1 MVEEATSNALETEIV
16 WFCMAAPKGHK
27 RYGGR
32 AKGSPNKATADAR
45 AAIALF
51 VDRNAH
57 RLQGWL
63 DGIAEGIEGPPE
75 KDEEGNETKTYLV
88 DPNPQKA
95 FELFQSVIEY
105 HVPKLAR
112 TELAAPSDGKGPPVL
127 RVEFVPPVKPSG

>member
-1 MVEEATSNALETEIV
+1 
-16 WFCMAAPKGHK
+16 MAAPKGHP

-32 AKGSPNKATADAR
+32 TKGQPNKATADAR

-63 DGIAEGIEGPPE
+63 DAIADGLKGPP
-75 KDEEGNETKTYLV
+75 DEEGNETYLIEP
-88 DPNPQKA
+88 DPQKA

-112 TELAAPSDGKGPPVL
+112 TELTAPPGKDGAPLL
-127 RVEFVPPVKPSG
+127 RVEFVQAKT